1 MLAVLVL
8 GACEATVTPEPVPSS
23 ASPTSSASAT
33 PNPTAAASPSA
44 TGTPEPSAGIAVPEP
59 GRPWDGAAL
68 LREMAD
74 STRPDG
80 VPASLRTAPIAE
92 ALADAIWTVDGAT
105 WDTFAIGGFCGTTSC
120 TVEVA
125 GTHLGRAGEDLWVL
139 QVDPAGARVDVLD
152 ADVRS
157 LPPELV
163 EQLDGLARAS
173 IDLEG
178 MVLGTARWL
187 PPPTDPG
194 RFGLSYRSGG
204 EEGSC
209 RRDLV
214 LDAGSGEV
222 VEETAAGC

>member
-1 MLAVLVL
+1 M
-8 GACEATVTPEPVPSS
+8 
-23 ASPTSSASAT
+23 
-33 PNPTAAASPSA
+33 AA
-44 TGTPEPSAGIAVPEP
+44 
-59 GRPWDGAAL
+59 
-68 LREMAD
+68 

-80 VPASLRTAPIAE
+80 VPAELGTAPIAE
-92 ALADAIWTVDGAT
+92 ALADTIWTVDGAT

-139 QVDPAGARVDVLD
+139 EVEPASARVDVLE

-157 LPPELV
+157 LPTELV

-187 PPPTDPG
+187 PPPEDPG
-194 RFGLSYRSGG
+194 RFALSYRSGG

-214 LDAGSGEV
+214 LDAASGGI